1 MFPDQATNPIA
12 QMIPFAL
19 VFFIFYFLVIKPEKD
34 KQKQQKQMITNV
46 KKNDQVV
53 TAGGIH
59 GTVVNVK
66 PTTVI
71 VRVDDNTK
79 IEIDKEALATIK
91 KSADNLANTH

>member
-1 MFPDQATNPIA
+1 MPLEQTANPIA
-12 QMIPFAL
+12 QMIPFVL
-19 VFFIFYFLVIKPEKD
+19 VFAIFYFLVIKPEKD
-34 KQKQQKQMITNV
+34 KQKQHKQLINNV

-71 VRVDDNTK
+71 VRVDDNAK
-79 IEIDKEALATIK
+79 IEVDKEAITTIK
-91 KSADNLANTH
+91 ASAS